1 MMTLNTIF
9 ETSVFQLRVAAMLR
23 ARMIYAS
30 RIFWTIIIDLV
41 VLTRAFQ
48 LADLQLSFEIQSVR
62 LSVIYDD
69 FIRYCFNI

>member
-23 ARMIYAS
+23 VRMIYVS

-48 LADLQLSFEIQSVR
+48 LADLQLSFRNSIVR
-62 LSVIYDD
+62 LSVIIYDD
-69 FIRYCFNI
+69 II

>member
-9 ETSVFQLRVAAMLR
+9 ETSVFQLHVAAMLR